1 LPIKF
6 KNVIVTENG
15 KTLPAG
21 YISKGQ
27 FIENGG

>member
-1 LPIKF
+1 
-6 KNVIVTENG
+6 VIVTENG